1 MDKIPSDLKKKIWA
15 NFDEYR
21 VVYLATS
28 EKNRPQLRP
37 VTLVFVDSRFYILT
51 GTDDAK
57 VKQIKENAMVE
68 LCLPL
73 ECGENTG
80 YARMSGKAIIIDHGN
95 NVTTLYAHLSKQY
108 VKRSVKMKKGQV
120 IGLVGDTGWATGPH
134 LHFEVRI
141 NAKVKNPINYLP
153 KL

>member
-1 MDKIPSDLKKKIWA
+1 MDKIPSDLKKKIWT

-80 YARMSGKAIIIDHGN
+80 YARMSGKAIIIDDMKIKENVAESIDYFTTHWNDASDPDYTLLEIDIHGIEYMEPGEM
-95 NVTTLYAHLSKQY
+95 LAQKYIL
-108 VKRSVKMKKGQV
+108 
-120 IGLVGDTGWATGPH
+120 
-134 LHFEVRI
+134 
-141 NAKVKNPINYLP
+141 
-153 KL
+153 

>member
-80 YARMSGKAIIIDHGN
+80 YARMSGKAIIIDDMKIKENVAESIDYFTTHWNDASDPDYTLLEIDIHGIEYMEPGEM
-95 NVTTLYAHLSKQY
+95 LAQKYIL
-108 VKRSVKMKKGQV
+108 
-120 IGLVGDTGWATGPH
+120 
-134 LHFEVRI
+134 
-141 NAKVKNPINYLP
+141 
-153 KL
+153 